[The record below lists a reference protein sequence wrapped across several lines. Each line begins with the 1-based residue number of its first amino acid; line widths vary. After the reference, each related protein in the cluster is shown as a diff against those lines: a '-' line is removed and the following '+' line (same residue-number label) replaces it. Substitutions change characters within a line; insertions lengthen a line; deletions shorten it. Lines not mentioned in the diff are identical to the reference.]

1 MPPGSYSRTEA
12 VTTMCSFYEYFTTLL
27 SLDPSEIDYPPQT
40 GWPEITAAS
49 PAGLNKN
56 KDVIGLLK
64 NIPYKS

>member
-1 MPPGSYSRTEA
+1 
-12 VTTMCSFYEYFTTLL
+12 MCSFYEYFTTLL